1 MPILAVGTDLV
12 SIPRIRGVYTRHP
25 VRFLERHFT
34 AVERAYC
41 LSKPDPA
48 PSLAARF
55 AAKEAFQKCWPEP
68 HGWREVW
75 VEMEGRRPVLR
86 FAPRIQ
92 ARMREAGWVA
102 HLSLAHERE
111 HALAVVVIEQVDAR
125 EKT

>member
-1 MPILAVGTDLV
+1 MPIIAVGTDLV
-12 SIPRIRGVYTRHP
+12 SIPRIRGVYARHP
-25 VRFLERHFT
+25 ARFLERHFT
-34 AVERAYC
+34 TAERTYC
-41 LSKPDPA
+41 LSKTDPV

-68 HGWREVW
+68 HGWKEVW

-92 ARMREAGWVA
+92 AQMQAAGWVA

-125 EKT
+125 ART